1 MKGEI
6 RMKKVLLGLI
16 TAVCGIIFAYS
27 AWKLYGSYSS
37 YEEAKTTYQKL
48 RKQTVKKDPNRE
60 RKINFNQLEKINPDV
75 IGWIYVPGTKIDY
88 PIVQGKDNEE
98 YLHKTFDGEN
108 NNSGTI
114 FMDKNGTKDFTA
126 DNNLIYGH
134 HMKNGTMFADLLKF
148 REKSFVEKS
157 PYIFLVTPDRTR
169 KLRVISAYANKAQG
183 SIPIIFADQQS
194 RQQYLN
200 TILDKSEVSV
210 GISGKTKKEIKKIYT
225 FVTCSYEKEN
235 YRTFVHAAEESGK

>member
-6 RMKKVLLGLI
+6 RMKKVLPGLI
-16 TAVCGIIFAYS
+16 ATVCGIIFVYS

-37 YEEAKTTYQKL
+37 YQEAKTTYQKL
-48 RKQTVKKDPNRE
+48 RRQVVKKDQNRE
-60 RKINFNQLEKINPDV
+60 RKINFNRLEKINPDV

-88 PIVQGKDNEE
+88 PVVQGEDNEE
-98 YLHKTFDGEN
+98 YLHKTFDGKEN
-108 NNSGTI
+108 SSGAI
-114 FMDKNGTKDFTA
+114 FMDKDGKSDFLA

-148 REKSFVEKS
+148 REKSFIKKS
-157 PYIFLVTPDRTR
+157 PYIFLVTPDQTR
-169 KLRVISAYANKAQG
+169 KLRVISAYADKAQG
-183 SIPIIFADQQS
+183 SIPIVFADQQS
-194 RQQYLN
+194 RQQYLK
-200 TILDKSEVSV
+200 TIRDKSEVSV
-210 GISGKTKKEIKKIYT
+210 GISEKTEKGIQKIYT

>member
-16 TAVCGIIFAYS
+16 ATVCGIIFVYS

-37 YEEAKTTYQKL
+37 YQEAKTTYQKL
-48 RKQTVKKDPNRE
+48 RRQVVKKDQNRE
-60 RKINFNQLEKINPDV
+60 RKINFNRLEKINPDV

-88 PIVQGKDNEE
+88 PVVQGEDNEE
-98 YLHKTFDGEN
+98 YLHKTFDAKEN
-108 NNSGTI
+108 SSGAI
-114 FMDKNGTKDFTA
+114 FMDKDGKSDFLA

-148 REKSFVEKS
+148 REKSFIKKS
-157 PYIFLVTPDRTR
+157 PYIFLVTPDQTR
-169 KLRVISAYANKAQG
+169 KLRVISAYADKAQG
-183 SIPIIFADQQS
+183 SIPIVFADQQS
-194 RQQYLN
+194 RQQYLK
-200 TILDKSEVSV
+200 TIRDKSEVSV
-210 GISGKTKKEIKKIYT
+210 GISEKTEKGIQKIYT